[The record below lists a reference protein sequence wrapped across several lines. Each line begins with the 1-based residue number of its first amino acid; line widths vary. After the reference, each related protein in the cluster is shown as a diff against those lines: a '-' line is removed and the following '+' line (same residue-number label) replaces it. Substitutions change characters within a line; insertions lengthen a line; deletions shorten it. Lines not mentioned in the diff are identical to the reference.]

1 MISDIVRLVLTGLA
15 ASICFVGCHTIT
27 GYVADDQQFLNRPH
41 LMHRK
46 PWIANVT
53 GILSGIVFVLVPL
66 NGWLVRGWTGAIA
79 LLLFWLSLCNPLVK
93 TATTYRSSSTRAS
106 LIISNPFLQVP
117 FGAALLS
124 MLLLV
129 NYYLRST

>member
-1 MISDIVRLVLTGLA
+1 MISDIVRLVLTALA

-27 GYVADDQQFLNRPH
+27 GYVADDRQFSNRPH
-41 LMHRK
+41 LMHRQ

-53 GILSGIVFVLVPL
+53 GILSGIVFLLVPL
-66 NGWLVRGWTGAIA
+66 NGWLVWGWMGAIA

-93 TATTYRSSSTRAS
+93 LESTYPFTRPS

-117 FGAALLS
+117 LGGALFGTL
-124 MLLLV
+124 MLV
-129 NYYLRST
+129 NYHLRAT